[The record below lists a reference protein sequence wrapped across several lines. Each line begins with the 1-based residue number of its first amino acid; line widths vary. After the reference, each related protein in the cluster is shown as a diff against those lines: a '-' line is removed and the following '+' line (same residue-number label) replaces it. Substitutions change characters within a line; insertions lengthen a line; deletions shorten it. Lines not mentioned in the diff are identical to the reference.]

1 MTPTNQH
8 QGPGQ
13 TPVRSDQ
20 SADGDGTMA
29 MQTVLIKWTEIS
41 QHQARV
47 QIPAGADAD
56 ALDLENR
63 LAELDNDGF
72 QGLEREIVDVTA
84 VEDDPNAEVLI

>member
-13 TPVRSDQ
+13 APVRSDQ
-20 SADGDGTMA
+20 SAAGDGAVA

-47 QIPAGADAD
+47 QIPARADVD

-72 QGLEREIVDVTA
+72 QGLEREIVAVTA
-84 VEDDPNAEVLI
+84 VEGDPNAEVLI